1 MFDDSIFTVGR
12 PSEAILDMIQ
22 EGLDHIN
29 AYLTDLAARSGQPP
43 QQIIDRFLKKHTRL
57 NPTNDW
63 NSYSKYF
70 TQHTEQELV
79 CLWKT
84 GEFAGSIDS
93 TPSATVCKKCYELF
107 KKRYPD
113 TWQGI
118 LAKFEESV
126 QYTEMGKTFGHW
138 QQLFNRSVKQFTQL
152 FAALLKAH
160 SIEAAFVMAGGIVN
174 QDASLGYVYTTPGA
188 EDFFMQRC
196 RADDNAIIGHFKAH
210 IYNQLSLTCVTEVLH
225 TNKSDIKGK
234 GKGKE
239 TDRGQDVVDLTS
251 DYDGP
256 VPDNGSD
263 EREDHNLVKKLLSAL
278 VESHGQTWADGKLFP
293 WKQLPQKLGQ
303 HALICVNWPNAVLF
317 PGQECLSHTKP
328 KGISD
333 LTIPECLQVIAVL
346 RDSGPHKLHF
356 KLDPNSK
363 SDLLASK
370 RPVIIGAPPLHD
382 SESLKVKRIFYNGKV
397 DYEGLAWLLN

>member
-1 MFDDSIFTVGR
+1 
-12 PSEAILDMIQ
+12 MIQ

-43 QQIIDRFLKKHTRL
+43 QQIIDRFLKQHARS
-57 NPTNDW
+57 NPTNNW

-79 CLWKT
+79 RLRKT
-84 GEFAGSIDS
+84 REFAGSVDS
-93 TPSATVCKKCYELF
+93 TPCKGILNRLPYSNQITAATVRKKCYELF

-113 TWQGI
+113 MWQGI
-118 LAKFEESV
+118 LTKFEESA
-126 QYTEMGKTFGHW
+126 QYTEMGKTFGHR
-138 QQLFNRSVKQFTQL
+138 QQLFNRSVKRFTQS

-160 SIEAAFVMAGGIVN
+160 GIEAAFVMAGGIVN
-174 QDASLGYVYTTPGA
+174 QDASLGYVYTTPSA
-188 EDFFMQRC
+188 EDFFMQCC
-196 RADDNAIIGHFKAH
+196 RADDDAIIGHFKAH
-210 IYNQLSLTCVTEVLH
+210 IYNRSSLACVTEVLH
-225 TNKSDIKGK
+225 TDKSDVKGK

-251 DYDGP
+251 DYDDP
-256 VPDNGSD
+256 
-263 EREDHNLVKKLLSAL
+263 
-278 VESHGQTWADGKLFP
+278 TWASGKLFP

-317 PGQECLSHTKP
+317 PGQECLSRTKP

-333 LTIPECLQVIAVL
+333 LTIPKCMQVIAVL

-356 KLDPNSK
+356 KLNPNSK
-363 SDLLASK
+363 SDLLTSK

-382 SESLKVKRIFYNGKV
+382 SESLKAKRIFYNGKV
-397 DYEGLAWLLN
+397 NYEGPAQLLN